1 MTHRNEKYIVF
12 KKKEWEQFQQGS
24 FARELMLLRAL
35 DDAVVIRRQDVFA
48 GPALSSY
55 AHSIGV
61 AARLLKRAGNTVEAK
76 QLQDIA
82 DYFSE
87 EAELAF
93 DEGYKTPD

>member
-1 MTHRNEKYIVF
+1 MKDKYIVF
-12 KKKEWEQFQQGS
+12 KRDEWNKFEDGGL
-24 FARELMLLRAL
+24 ARELMRTRAL

-61 AARLLKRAGNTVEAK
+61 AARLLRVRAGNTVEAK

-93 DEGYKTPD
+93 EEGYKTPD